1 MEWSEEEVRLII
13 EDYFSMLQKQKR
25 NIPYNKSEHRRV
37 LREKVNR
44 TDGSIEFK
52 HRNISAILE
61 LLGFEVLTGYLPAMN
76 YQSLLASKIEQ
87 AILKCRPDE
96 QREEYS
102 TSSGLGEASQL
113 FVEQPPEKLL
123 IPTDVPEHIKRLIR
137 QFNPAQRD
145 MRNRHLGEAGERL
158 IFDREIDFLTKSNR
172 LDLAKKVEWTS
183 QERGDGAGYD
193 IRSFALDGTE
203 TFIEV
208 KTTNGAKRTP
218 FYISDNELE
227 FSREAANRYRLRRLY
242 DFRKEARLYE
252 LNAPLDDF
260 IFLAPVVYRAGF
272 DGT

>member
-1 MEWSEEEVRLII
+1 MDWSEEEVGLII
-13 EDYFSMLQKQKR
+13 EDYFSMLQKQMR
-25 NIPYNKSEHRRV
+25 NIPYNKSEHRRS
-37 LREKVNR
+37 LREKINR

-61 LLGFEVLTGYLPAMN
+61 LLGFEILTGYLPAMN

-87 AILKCRPDE
+87 AISK
-96 QREEYS
+96 
-102 TSSGLGEASQL
+102 SGVDSPEATTAANGFGEAREL
-113 FVEQPPEKLL
+113 FTEQPPDKLL
-123 IPTDVPEHIKRLIR
+123 IPTDTPEFIKRLIKK
-137 QFNPAQRD
+137 FDPAQRD
-145 MRNRHLGEAGERL
+145 LKNRQLGEAGERTM
-158 IFDREIDFLTKSNR
+158 FEYEIDFLMKSNR
-172 LDLAKKVEWTS
+172 VDLAKKVEWTS

-193 IRSFALDGTE
+193 IKSFALDGTE

-227 FSREAANRYRLRRLY
+227 FSREAAHRYRLRRLY

-272 DGT
+272 EGA